1 MSETNAIKPLYEIEW
16 TIGQRLAAC
25 RRYLTVHPIPM
36 LGERKATADSPQTF
50 KFTSWNDVAEVVGA
64 ALADHGIVPH
74 VTVLDWQATDSQ
86 TRGGKPTKSWIV
98 KIQLTLAS
106 AEAQVSEGA
115 GELTDRL
122 VSEWVGGSDDPDTST
137 GLSKATTFCVRDALM
152 KSHLLLAGDDSD
164 QQQVSENGSAASFAS
179 GVAGG
184 IVCPKCQVGKVVQKQ
199 GKNGPW
205 IGCSNWKPNDKGC
218 DWKQW
223 GTTIQDW
230 LDKTQ
235 EQERQR
241 EPDPE
246 APFVADQ
253 DGTPRAQTRGE
264 VEAATSGPVHSP
276 AVAKIMAL
284 WSERDDAGRLV
295 RPREQ
300 AREVILQNGGMSA
313 LKMPTEPDGQWLLRP
328 SALEAL
334 KLPVL
339 AKIQGVLEGIVV
351 TAGLPLS
358 PAVAF
363 DRAVT
368 GDHD

>member
-1 MSETNAIKPLYEIEW
+1 MYFKDHPLLKE
-16 TIGQRLAAC
+16 
-25 RRYLTVHPIPM
+25 
-36 LGERKATADSPQTF
+36 GERKPDAQGKGPQY
-50 KFTSWNDVAEVVGA
+50 KFLAWDDVADEVGY
-64 ALADHGIVPH
+64 ALALHGI
-74 VTVLDWQATDSQ
+74 DFRATQEELSREDNTTPGGSATSRWT
-86 TRGGKPTKSWIV
+86 TR
-98 KIQLTLAS
+98 LRL
-106 AEAQVSEGA
+106 
-115 GELTDRL
+115 RL
-122 VSEWVGGSDDPDTST
+122 VNCDKPDDFDEFTWTSGCDDKETAT
-137 GLSKATTFCVRDALM
+137 GVSKATTYTVKDALL
-152 KSHLLLAGDDSD
+152 KRLLLSGDPSD

-199 GKNGPW
+199 GKGGPW